1 MSSSAPDIARRAAS
15 RLAGEFGPGL
25 PALTER
31 VLAPEASAAHRQSL
45 DVGIVAASLVR
56 VVQFAWQIYRD
67 LYADLEQ
74 RDADEQRKVQVLVGR
89 VRRSLT
95 EPTGLTPQQRDRL
108 VEVVAEEVVASGA
121 APEEGSRNAAID
133 RLYAELRQLMS
144 RPGSSADSE
153 IEQKLALLRTLQQKE
168 AAAMRERY
176 IARSP
181 LKPGAGWQALDEAR
195 RLLSENENP
204 PSQNPTLPRQA

>member
-1 MSSSAPDIARRAAS
+1 MWAAS
-15 RLAGEFGPGL
+15 ARFVQPVAPWAQELSGRLRVLSRAVRVALPGL
-25 PALTER
+25 WQPRR
-31 VLAPEASAAHRQSL
+31 VLRLVSEGLIASYLPAHRAVRL
-45 DVGIVAASLVR
+45 DPT
-56 VVQFAWQIYRD
+56 
-67 LYADLEQ
+67 LYLGQGE
-74 RDADEQRKVQVLVGR
+74 ADEQRKVQVLVVR
-89 VRRSLT
+89 VRLMLT

-144 RPGSSADSE
+144 RSESSADSE
-153 IEQKLALLRTLQQKE
+153 TEQKLALLRTLQREE

-204 PSQNPTLPRQA
+204 PSQNPTLPR